1 MTSFE
6 DMGLARSLVQTLKFM
21 EFDTPTPIQAQAI
34 PVVLQ
39 GKDIMGLAQTGTG
52 KTGAFGLPLI
62 DQLLRDPLLAEPH
75 MVRSLILAPTR
86 ELATQIA
93 TSLRG
98 FAKKSPLKIGL
109 LVGGQSINMQAQKLA
124 KGTDILIATPGRLM
138 DHMQRKSMKLT
149 EVKFLVL
156 DEADQMLDLGF
167 INDLRRIAKALPT
180 ARQTSMF
187 SATMPKDISAL
198 SKDFLTNPV
207 RIEVT
212 PPGKAADKVDQ
223 SIYMVERPD
232 KAKRLRAVL
241 SQLVKPHAI
250 VFTRTKHGAD
260 RLVRDLE
267 KYGYGC
273 AAIHGNKSQGQRTR
287 ALDHFKAGQI
297 HILVATDV
305 AARGIDIPGVTH
317 VFNYDLPEV
326 ADVYVH
332 RIGRTARAGADGA
345 AIAFCA
351 QEEQKLLREIEK
363 LLKMKIERINEH
375 HGDPMADAPGW
386 FRDIRP
392 KDTPAPQRDSRKKS
406 GGDEK
411 RGGGRRRS
419 GSSAAKPGAPK
430 RPGLHPAHEAA
441 EGYEGV
447 KSEAKPA
454 GARTKPRK
462 AFRGRR
468 PNKASQAA

>member
-1 MTSFE
+1 
-6 DMGLARSLVQTLKFM
+6 MGLARSLVQTLKYM
-21 EFDTPTPIQAQAI
+21 EFDTPTPIQEQAI
-34 PVVLQ
+34 PVVLK

-62 DQLLRDPLLAEPH
+62 DQLLRDPLLAEPY
-75 MVRSLILAPTR
+75 MVRALILAPTR

-93 TSLRG
+93 TSLRA

-138 DHMQRKSMKLT
+138 DHMQRKSLQLT
-149 EVKFLVL
+149 GVKYLVL

-167 INDLRRIAKALPT
+167 IKDLRRIAKALPSE
-180 ARQTSMF
+180 RQTSMF
-187 SATMPKDISAL
+187 SATMPKDISSLA
-198 SKDFLTNPV
+198 KDFLTDPV

-212 PPGKAADKVDQ
+212 PPGKAADKIEQ
-223 SIYMVERPD
+223 TIYMVERPD

-267 KYGYGC
+267 KFGYGC

-287 ALDHFKAGQI
+287 ALEHFKAGQI
-297 HILVATDV
+297 HLLVATDV

-326 ADVYVH
+326 PDVYVH
-332 RIGRTARAGADGA
+332 RIGRTARAGAEGA

-351 QEEQKLLREIEK
+351 REEQTMLRGIEN
-363 LLKMKIERINEH
+363 LLKMKIERATEH

-392 KDTPAPQRDSRKKS
+392 KEAPAPQSSGRKKS

-419 GSSAAKPGAPK
+419 AGNGAKPEAAK
-430 RPGLHPAHEAA
+430 RPGLHPAHAA
-441 EGYEGV
+441 ANGYEGV
-447 KSEAKPA
+447 ASEAKPA
-454 GARTKPRK
+454 SRTKPRK

-468 PNKASQAA
+468 PNKTSQAA

>member
-1 MTSFE
+1 
-6 DMGLARSLVQTLKFM
+6 MGLTRSLLQTLQYM
-21 EFDTPTPIQAQAI
+21 EFDTPTPIQQQAI
-34 PVVLQ
+34 PVVLK

-62 DQLLRDPLLAEPH
+62 DQLLREPLLAEAH
-75 MVRSLILAPTR
+75 RVRALILAPTR
-86 ELATQIA
+86 ELASQIA
-93 TSLRG
+93 TSLRA

-109 LVGGQSINMQAQKLA
+109 LVGGQSINLQAQKLA

-138 DHMQRKSMKLT
+138 DHMQRKSMSLDD
-149 EVKFLVL
+149 VKYLVL

-167 INDLRRIAKALPT
+167 INDLRKIAKALPKQ
-180 ARQTSMF
+180 RQTSMF
-187 SATMPKDISAL
+187 SATMPKDISTLA
-198 SKDFLTNPV
+198 KDFLTDPV

-212 PPGKAADKVDQ
+212 PPGKAADKIDQ
-223 SIYMVERPD
+223 SLYMVEKPD
-232 KAKRLRAVL
+232 KAKRLRAIL
-241 SQLVKPHAI
+241 GTLTKSHSI

-267 KYGYGC
+267 KFGFGC

-287 ALDHFKAGQI
+287 ALEHFKAGQI

-326 ADVYVH
+326 PDVYVH

-345 AIAFCA
+345 AIAFCSR
-351 QEEQKLLREIEK
+351 EEQNMLRGIEK
-363 LLKMKIERINEH
+363 LLKKKIDRINEH

-392 KDTPAPQRDSRKKS
+392 KQAPAPQ
-406 GGDEK
+406 
-411 RGGGRRRS
+411 GGGRKKGGRDESGGRGRRTN
-419 GSSAAKPGAPK
+419 GAAKATAPK
-430 RPGLHPAHEAA
+430 RTGLHPAHAA
-441 EGYEGV
+441 ADGFEGV
-447 KSEAKPA
+447 KSEAKP
-454 GARTKPRK
+454 GGRTKPPK

-468 PNKASQAA
+468 PNKGKRAA